1 MKTLEDR
8 IIRGI
13 VQGTPEWMALRIG
26 RIGGSRIADLLTEG
40 RSGAESLTRRKYKNE
55 LIRERLTGRKLDTY
69 KTPAMQR
76 GIDLE
81 PMARAWYEVKYNTF
95 VDQVAIVLH
104 PTIEGGQCSPDG
116 IVDATN
122 SLIEIKIPNQENHI
136 DNLLT
141 DGKQLDQYYDQVM
154 WQLACVP
161 GSNGNEKREF
171 CDLISYDPELTG
183 FEGFVKR
190 IYRDDE
196 YIKQMEEKVI
206 LFLQEIETTITK
218 LKEIS
223 NGNNT

>member
-1 MKTLEDR
+1 MDR

-13 VQGTPEWMALRIG
+13 EQGSPEWMALRIG
-26 RIGGSRIADLLTEG
+26 KIGGSRIADLLTEG
-40 RSGAESLTRRKYKNE
+40 RGGAESLTKRKYKNE

-104 PTIEGGQCSPDG
+104 PMIDGGQCSPDG
-116 IVDATN
+116 IVEATN
-122 SLIEIKIPNQENHI
+122 SLIEIKIPNPENHL

-141 DGKQLDQYYDQVM
+141 GGKQLEQYYDQVQ
-154 WQLACVP
+154 WQLACMP
-161 GSNGNEKREF
+161 EKEF
-171 CDLISYDPELTG
+171 CDLVSYDPEMPDHLQ
-183 FEGFVKR
+183 GFVKR

-196 YIKQMEEKVI
+196 YINNMQNAVI
-206 LFLQEIETTITK
+206 AFLSEIETIVNN
-218 LKEIS
+218 LKE
-223 NGNNT
+223 NK

>member
-1 MKTLEDR
+1 MDR

-13 VQGTPEWMALRIG
+13 SQGSPEWAALRVG
-26 RIGGSRIADLLTEG
+26 KIGGSRIADLLTEG

-104 PTIEGGQCSPDG
+104 PSINGGQCSPDG
-116 IVDATN
+116 IVEATN
-122 SLIEIKIPNQENHI
+122 SLIEIKIPNPENHL
-136 DNLLT
+136 DNILT
-141 DGKQLDQYYDQVM
+141 GGKQLEQYYDQVQ
-154 WQLACVP
+154 WQLACMP
-161 GSNGNEKREF
+161 EKEF
-171 CDLISYDPELTG
+171 CDLVSYDPEMPDHLQ
-183 FEGFVKR
+183 GFVKR

-196 YIKQMEEKVI
+196 YIQTMQNAVI
-206 LFLQEIETTITK
+206 AFLSEIETIVNN
-218 LKEIS
+218 LKEIQ
-223 NGNNT
+223 NGNNP

>member
-1 MKTLEDR
+1 MDR

-13 VQGTPEWMALRIG
+13 TQGSLEWQSLRIG
-26 RIGGSRIADLLTEG
+26 KIGGSRISDLLTEG
-40 RSGAESLTRRKYKNE
+40 RGGAESLTKRKYKNE

-116 IVDATN
+116 IVESTN
-122 SLIEIKIPNQENHI
+122 SLIEIKIPNPENHL
-136 DNLLT
+136 DNILT
-141 DGKQLDQYYDQVM
+141 GGKQLEQYYDQVQ
-154 WQLACVP
+154 WQLACMP
-161 GSNGNEKREF
+161 EKEF
-171 CDLISYDPELTG
+171 CDLVSYDPEMPDHLQ
-183 FEGFVKR
+183 GFVKR

-196 YIKQMEEKVI
+196 YIQTMQNAVI
-206 LFLQEIETTITK
+206 AFLSEIETIVNN
-218 LKEIS
+218 LKEIQ
-223 NGNNT
+223 NGNNP